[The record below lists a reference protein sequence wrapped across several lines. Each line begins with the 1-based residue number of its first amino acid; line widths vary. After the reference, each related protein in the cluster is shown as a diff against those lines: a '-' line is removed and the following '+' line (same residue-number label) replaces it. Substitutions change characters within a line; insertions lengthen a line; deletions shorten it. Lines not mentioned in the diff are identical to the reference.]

1 MVVLRSPAGHG
12 PRTPA
17 CAIMIWWNSH
27 GVAVLRLACAVMA
40 VLAALKLGDEFR
52 RLVWESGH
60 NGAVDLKLRHQ
71 EVHDWFAG
79 QPVYELRSTA
89 VYPPATYVL
98 LWPFLGWL
106 GLAPARWLWAVT
118 SVAALGSLV
127 YLTVRESS
135 ADTHLQSAFV
145 ALMGLAMNAMGVT
158 IGNGQLALHT
168 LPALLCALL
177 LLRRN
182 RGEWHTRLLAVG
194 LLLFAL
200 LKPTLSAPF
209 LWMVLF
215 AKGGLTTVA
224 LVALGYLGLTL
235 FAVSFQESNLAVL
248 ARQWLGSATLVA
260 AEGGHANLQ
269 TWLANAGLQEW
280 ILWASLLVLV
290 ALGFWVYRHREGD
303 FWILLGVT
311 AIVARLSTY
320 HRVYDDVLILL
331 PMVALFRVAKR
342 RTSSEG
348 TSIAAGLLLGT
359 TMLAMLAPAR
369 WENFQWP
376 WSFVF
381 TWGHALVWLAVLGFL
396 LDRARRDKKAEV

>member
-1 MVVLRSPAGHG
+1 
-12 PRTPA
+12 
-17 CAIMIWWNSH
+17 MIWWNSH

-158 IGNGQLALHT
+158 IGNGQLALHI

-215 AKGGLTTVA
+215 AKGGLITMA
-224 LVALGYLGLTL
+224 LASFGYLGLTV
-235 FAVSFQESNLAVL
+235 FAASFQEPTLAVL
-248 ARQWLGSATLVA
+248 ARRWVENATLVA
-260 AEGGHANLQ
+260 AEGGYANLH
-269 TWLANAGLQEW
+269 TWLAYVGLQEW
-280 ILWASLLVLV
+280 ILWATLLVFL
-290 ALGFWVYRHREGD
+290 ALGFWVYRHRKGD

-311 AIVARLSTY
+311 AVVARLSTY

-331 PMVALFRVAKR
+331 PMVALLLIAR
-342 RTSSEG
+342 RATSSDN
-348 TSIAAGLLLGT
+348 TRIAAGLLLAAT
-359 TMLAMLAPAR
+359 VVSMLELAR
-369 WENFQWP
+369 LENFAWP
-376 WSFVF
+376 WSLIF
-381 TWGHALVWLAVLGFL
+381 TGGHALVWLAVLGFL
-396 LDRARRDKKAEV
+396 LDRARRDMKAEV